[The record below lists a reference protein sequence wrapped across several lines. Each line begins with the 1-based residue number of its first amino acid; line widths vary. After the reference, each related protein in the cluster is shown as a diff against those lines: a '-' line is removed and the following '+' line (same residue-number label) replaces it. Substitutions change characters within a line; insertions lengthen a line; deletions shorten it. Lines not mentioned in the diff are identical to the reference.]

1 MTERTILLDVFAAN
15 QKRERLI
22 AAALEGTELPPE
34 DYPLYVC
41 IGVEGPLTPTE
52 LARELG
58 MPLSTILFRTR
69 RLERRGHAERVP
81 NPQDKRS
88 FLLQLT
94 PSGNRLLQRARAAV
108 RHRLPQRRRPAFRGR
123 ALAVE
128 ERLGNRRVAALREG
142 LTELGDAIE
151 GELYVRR
158 GADARESAMTVYV
171 R

>member
-1 MTERTILLDVFAAN
+1 MSERTILLDIFAAN

-34 DYPLYVC
+34 DYPLYVY
-41 IGVEGPLTPTE
+41 IGLEGPLTPTE

-58 MPLSTILFRTR
+58 MPLSTVLFRTR

-81 NPQDKRS
+81 NPEDKRS

-94 PSGNRLLQRARAAV
+94 PSGNGLLQRAR
-108 RHRLPQRRRPAFRGR
+108 PAFRER

-128 ERLGNRRVAALREG
+128 ERLGKRRVAALREA
-142 LTELGDAIE
+142 LTELGSAIE
-151 GELYVRR
+151 GEL
-158 GADARESAMTVYV
+158 
-171 R
+171 

>member
-1 MTERTILLDVFAAN
+1 MSERTILLDVFAAN

-34 DYPLYVC
+34 DYPLYVY
-41 IGVEGPLTPTE
+41 IGVGGPLTPTE

-58 MPLSTILFRTR
+58 MPLSTVLFRAR

-81 NPQDKRS
+81 NPEDKRS

-94 PSGNRLLQRARAAV
+94 TSGNRLLQRAR
-108 RHRLPQRRRPAFRGR
+108 PAFRER

-128 ERLGNRRVAALREG
+128 ARLGKRRVAALRDG
-142 LTELGDAIE
+142 LTELGEAIE
-151 GELYVRR
+151 GEL
-158 GADARESAMTVYV
+158 
-171 R
+171 

>member
-1 MTERTILLDVFAAN
+1 MSERTILLDVFAAN

-22 AAALEGTELPPE
+22 AAALGGTELPPE
-34 DYPLYVC
+34 DYPLYVY

-58 MPLSTILFRTR
+58 MPLSTVLFRSR

-81 NPQDKRS
+81 NPEDKRS

-94 PSGNRLLQRARAAV
+94 PSGKHLLSRA
-108 RHRLPQRRRPAFRGR
+108 RPAFRER

-128 ERLGNRRVAALREG
+128 ARLGKRRVAALREG
-142 LTELGDAIE
+142 LTELGAAIE
-151 GELYVRR
+151 GEL
-158 GADARESAMTVYV
+158 
-171 R
+171 

>member
-1 MTERTILLDVFAAN
+1 MSGRTILLDVFAAN

-22 AAALEGTELPPE
+22 AAALEGMELPPE
-34 DYPLYVC
+34 DYPLYVY

-58 MPLSTILFRTR
+58 MPLSTVLFRAR

-81 NPQDKRS
+81 NPDDKRS

-94 PSGNRLLQRARAAV
+94 TSGNGLLQRAR
-108 RHRLPQRRRPAFRGR
+108 PAFRER

-128 ERLGNRRVAALREG
+128 ARLGKRQIAALRDS
-142 LTELGDAIE
+142 LTELGEAIE
-151 GELYVRR
+151 SEL
-158 GADARESAMTVYV
+158 
-171 R
+171 